1 MAKEL
6 VFGKNARNKLLAGI
20 NKLADAV
27 KVTVGPKGQ
36 NVILGRKFSNPLIT
50 NDGVTIAKEIELTD
64 PLENIG
70 AKVISVAAVSTN
82 DIAGDGTTTAT
93 ILAQEMT
100 NRGVEAVNN
109 GANPVNVRRGIEDA
123 SQLIITELDKRS
135 KKINTNE
142 EIEQVAAISSGSK
155 EIGKLI
161 AQAMALVGKNGVI
174 TTDDAKTINTTLET
188 TEGIEFKGTY
198 TSPYMVSDQE
208 KMEVVLDQPKIL
220 VSAMKIN
227 TIKEIL
233 PLLEGSMEN
242 GNPLLIV
249 APDFAEEVVTTL
261 AVNKLRGTINVVAVK
276 CNEYGERQKAALEDL
291 AISTGTLAYNNEL
304 GGGFKDVTVNHLGE
318 ARRVQVAKE
327 KTTVIGGKGSK
338 ETIQKHLD
346 LLNGRL
352 KQTTEKYDTDLLKE
366 RIAHLSQ
373 GVAVVRV
380 GGATELAQ
388 KELKLRIEDA
398 LNSTKAAVEEGIISG
413 GGIALLNV
421 STILNDSKL
430 ADKYKAETSAENLKE
445 ILVGYE
451 IVRKS
456 LEAPVRQIIEN
467 SGVNPVKVFAE
478 LRSEADGVGF
488 DAETKK
494 KVDMIRSGIIDPTKV
509 TKTALEK
516 AASVASSLITT
527 SVAVYDIKE
536 NKEGSF
542 QE

>member
-1 MAKEL
+1 
-6 VFGKNARNKLLAGI
+6 
-20 NKLADAV
+20 
-27 KVTVGPKGQ
+27 
-36 NVILGRKFSNPLIT
+36 GRKFSNPLIT

-198 TSPYMVSDQE
+198 ASPYMVSDQE

-318 ARRVQVAKE
+318 ARRVQVPKK

-338 ETIQKHLD
+338 GNDQKHLD

-398 LNSTKAAVEEGIISG
+398 LNSTKAAVEEG
-413 GGIALLNV
+413 
-421 STILNDSKL
+421 
-430 ADKYKAETSAENLKE
+430 
-445 ILVGYE
+445 
-451 IVRKS
+451 
-456 LEAPVRQIIEN
+456 
-467 SGVNPVKVFAE
+467 
-478 LRSEADGVGF
+478 
-488 DAETKK
+488 
-494 KVDMIRSGIIDPTKV
+494 
-509 TKTALEK
+509 
-516 AASVASSLITT
+516 
-527 SVAVYDIKE
+527 
-536 NKEGSF
+536 
-542 QE
+542 

>member
-198 TSPYMVSDQE
+198 ASPYMVSDQE

-276 CNEYGERQKAALEDL
+276 CKEYGERQKAALEDL

>member
-20 NKLADAV
+20 NKLANAV

-198 TSPYMVSDQE
+198 ASPYMVSDQE

>member
-198 TSPYMVSDQE
+198 ASPYMVSDQE

-366 RIAHLSQ
+366 RIAHISQ

>member
-198 TSPYMVSDQE
+198 ASPYMVSDQE

>member
-6 VFGKNARNKLLAGI
+6 IFGKDARTRLLQGI
-20 NKLADAV
+20 NKIANAV

-36 NVILGRKFSNPLIT
+36 NVILERKFANPLIT
-50 NDGVTIAKEIELTD
+50 NDGVTIAKEIELSD
-64 PLENIG
+64 PVENIG

-100 NRGVEAVNN
+100 NRGIEIINK
-109 GANPVNVRRGIEDA
+109 GANPVNIRRGIEDA
-123 SQLIITELDKRS
+123 SLLIIKELEKYS

-198 TSPYMVSDQE
+198 ASPYMVSDQE
-208 KMEVVLDQPKIL
+208 KMEVVLEQPKIL
-220 VSAMKIN
+220 VSSLKIN

-233 PLLEGSMEN
+233 PLLEGSVEN

-291 AISTGTLAYNNEL
+291 AISSGTLAYNNEINS
-304 GGGFKDVTVNHLGE
+304 GFKDVTVDNLGD
-318 ARRVQVAKE
+318 ARKVQIAKE
-327 KTTVIGGKGSK
+327 KTTVIGGKGNK
-338 ETIQKHLD
+338 DKIKKHVE

-352 KQTTEKYDTDLLKE
+352 KQTTDKYDSDLIKE
-366 RIAHLSQ
+366 RIAYLSQ
-373 GVAVVRV
+373 GVAVIRV

-398 LNSTKAAVEEGIISG
+398 LNSTKAAVEEGIIAG
-413 GGIALLNV
+413 GGVGLLNASCV
-421 STILNDSKL
+421 LTNSKL
-430 ADKYKAETSAENLKE
+430 KERYENETSVENIKE
-445 ILVGYE
+445 ILLGFE
-451 IVRKS
+451 IVQKS
-456 LEAPVRQIIEN
+456 LEAPARQIIQN
-467 SGVNPVKVFAE
+467 SGVDPVKILSE
-478 LRSEADGVGF
+478 LKNEKTGVGF

-494 KVDMIRSGIIDPTKV
+494 KVDMIANGIIDPTKV

-527 SVAVYDIKE
+527 NVAVYDVKE
-536 NKEGSF
+536 RKDNSF
-542 QE
+542 SE